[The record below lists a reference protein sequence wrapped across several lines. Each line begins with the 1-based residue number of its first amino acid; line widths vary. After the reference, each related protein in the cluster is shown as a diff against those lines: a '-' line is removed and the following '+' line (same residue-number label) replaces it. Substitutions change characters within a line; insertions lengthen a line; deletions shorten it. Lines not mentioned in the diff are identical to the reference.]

1 MEKSDLEAERVALF
15 ESVMQNQKKMK
26 ELETNL
32 LSRLNSTEGSL
43 VTTINLLFL
52 NISMNK
58 LLG

>member
-15 ESVMQNQKKMK
+15 ESVMQNQKSMK

-43 VTTINLLFL
+43 VKTPN
-52 NISMNK
+52 N
-58 LLG
+58 